1 MAVRC
6 SKIQRTDGRP
16 GHSLQPAKVSFVAG
30 QPLGY
35 YSSWPLFA
43 LSHHMVVCRNFLL
56 VRCSPIQVWKYSM
69 NTLCTMHGWMK
80 LYLEYQRWNC
90 MLRLSASIELEVFMD
105 VPIFIR
111 TYYRPA
117 NMDDSFRYGI
127 IFRMYDLAV
136 QLQWGNVMKLLLVT
150 KTQVEKKKALNLNW
164 RLTEGHFNLCSKK
177 IESIVDKALSL
188 YKEGFAPSD
197 KGRFRYS
204 HRY

>member
-1 MAVRC
+1 
-6 SKIQRTDGRP
+6 
-16 GHSLQPAKVSFVAG
+16 
-30 QPLGY
+30 
-35 YSSWPLFA
+35 
-43 LSHHMVVCRNFLL
+43 
-56 VRCSPIQVWKYSM
+56 
-69 NTLCTMHGWMK
+69 MHGWMK

-150 KTQVEKKKALNLNW
+150 KTQVEKKKALNLNV
-164 RLTEGHFNLCSKK
+164 SKTR
-177 IESIVDKALSL
+177 D
-188 YKEGFAPSD
+188 
-197 KGRFRYS
+197 GRGGLNQQG
-204 HRY
+204 

>member
-1 MAVRC
+1 
-6 SKIQRTDGRP
+6 
-16 GHSLQPAKVSFVAG
+16 
-30 QPLGY
+30 
-35 YSSWPLFA
+35 
-43 LSHHMVVCRNFLL
+43 
-56 VRCSPIQVWKYSM
+56 
-69 NTLCTMHGWMK
+69 
-80 LYLEYQRWNC
+80 

-136 QLQWGNVMKLLLVT
+136 QLQWGNVMKLLPR
-150 KTQVEKKKALNLNW
+150 AL
-164 RLTEGHFNLCSKK
+164 
-177 IESIVDKALSL
+177 
-188 YKEGFAPSD
+188 APSD

>member
-1 MAVRC
+1 MWRVGY
-6 SKIQRTDGRP
+6 SEISYP
-16 GHSLQPAKVSFVAG
+16 SSSSF
-30 QPLGY
+30 
-35 YSSWPLFA
+35 SRDF
-43 LSHHMVVCRNFLL
+43 FL
-56 VRCSPIQVWKYSM
+56 VRCLPIQ
-69 NTLCTMHGWMK
+69 
-80 LYLEYQRWNC
+80 YQRWNC

-117 NMDDSFRYGI
+117 NMDDSVRYGI

-136 QLQWGNVMKLLLVT
+136 QLQWGNVMKLLPVT
-150 KTQVEKKKALNLNW
+150 KTQVETKKKALNLNVMDW

-177 IESIVDKALSL
+177 IESIVEKALSL